1 MSNDDFDK
9 KLDKAVSD
17 YEKAVDSI
25 APKLGTAVEKVG
37 RGLNRL
43 YIGCAMIFGNL
54 FFAAFCLWGAYAAT
68 VSWRLQSAGELVTGV
83 VTSLKES
90 KTREGYCCVYSPV
103 VEFEVNGQK
112 YTFENE
118 NASGQADYEIGA
130 EVSVLFDPS
139 NPHVAQINTFSDR
152 WLFPIMIIPAM
163 ILSSLLLNFFMI
175 RSWRRGDDL
184 LSSQMV

>member
-17 YEKAVDSI
+17 YEKGFDKA
-25 APKLGTAVEKVG
+25 AGKAEKVIG
-37 RGLNRL
+37 TVQRGANRM
-43 YIGCAMIFGNL
+43 YIGCITIFANL

-83 VTSLKES
+83 ITRLEES
-90 KTREGYCCVYSPV
+90 KTRDGYCCVYSPV

-130 EVSVLFDPS
+130 KVLVLYDPS

-163 ILSSLLLNFFMI
+163 ILSSLLFNFFTI
-175 RSWRRGDDL
+175 RAWRRGDDL
-184 LSSQMV
+184 LSRQMV